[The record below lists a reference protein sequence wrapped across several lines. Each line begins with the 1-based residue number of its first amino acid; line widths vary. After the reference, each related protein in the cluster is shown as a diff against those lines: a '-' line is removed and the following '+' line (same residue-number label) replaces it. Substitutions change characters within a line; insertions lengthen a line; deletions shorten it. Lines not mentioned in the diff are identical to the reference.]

1 MRYILVMIITV
12 LVSTTN
18 TATASEEGIFFDF
31 QGKPRSV
38 ESFMG
43 DNKWLVMMI
52 WAANCHICNEE
63 AASYAKLDE
72 NNKNIRVLGL
82 SIDGLPNKSSA
93 ESFIETHDLPFPNLI
108 SDTNDVMLYYQAQTV
123 SQFVGTPTFLVFN
136 PEGELMAAKTGAV
149 PTKVIQKFIASKSS
163 ASKMN

>member
-1 MRYILVMIITV
+1 MKHALVMLITLMV
-12 LVSTTN
+12 CITN
-18 TATASEEGIFFDF
+18 TAIASEDGLFFDF
-31 QGKPRSV
+31 HGKPQSV

-43 DNKWLVMMI
+43 DDKWLVMMI

-63 AASYAKLDE
+63 AESYARLHE

-82 SIDGLPNKSSA
+82 SIDGLANKGSA

-108 SDTNDVMLYYQAQTV
+108 SNTADVMLYYQAQTV
-123 SQFVGTPTFLVFN
+123 AQFVGTPTFLVFN
-136 PEGELMAAKTGAV
+136 PDGELMAAKTGAV

-163 ASKMN
+163 SSKLN